1 MQRIC
6 DYVRMGGKYYIHGV
20 TDTDKIFKTW
30 DKLVAAYPVFDDK
43 MKAYRARES
52 GQASG
57 RLLMYQNLQAPDKVH
72 WFLLINGTEENL
84 PEGEKWLDAEDA
96 RTRLYFT
103 GYELGRVTREGV
115 KKPVWTWKYS
125 QERFQ
130 DLRDSMVAAIRS
142 NRDHD
147 FKIIIDKIF
156 GTIGFSG
163 SREQAKSLAK
173 LAREEWKKRRP
184 NDEMPEVPKG
194 IGWIRR
200 KSDKGIFL
208 RRPKLSPPSKKERP
222 LDTHVS
228 KELLETLNQ
237 HFQQIDKE
245 SEK

>member
-1 MQRIC
+1 
-6 DYVRMGGKYYIHGV
+6 
-20 TDTDKIFKTW
+20 
-30 DKLVAAYPVFDDK
+30 
-43 MKAYRARES
+43 
-52 GQASG
+52 
-57 RLLMYQNLQAPDKVH
+57 
-72 WFLLINGTEENL
+72 
-84 PEGEKWLDAEDA
+84 
-96 RTRLYFT
+96 
-103 GYELGRVTREGV
+103 
-115 KKPVWTWKYS
+115 
-125 QERFQ
+125 
-130 DLRDSMVAAIRS
+130 MVAAIRS